1 MPTLKAN
8 QNPGT
13 FGSWTDSLGIF
24 VSLLALS
31 KMVSP
36 ESGILKLDDPDRD
49 RCDDRDFC
57 VVVSAVSYFGAQQ
70 RAEIASWSPPSTVCA
85 DST

>member
-1 MPTLKAN
+1 
-8 QNPGT
+8 
-13 FGSWTDSLGIF
+13 
-24 VSLLALS
+24 
-31 KMVSP
+31 MVSP

-70 RAEIASWSPPSTVCA
+70 RAETPSAKERRQNCSWAEWSSIVPSL
-85 DST
+85 

>member
-13 FGSWTDSLGIF
+13 FGSWTDSLGIS

-31 KMVSP
+31 KTVSP
-36 ESGILKLDDPDRD
+36 ESVILKLDDPDRD

-57 VVVSAVSYFGAQQ
+57 VVASAALVVPHGPNLQTQ
-70 RAEIASWSPPSTVCA
+70 A
-85 DST
+85 DM